1 MTTTPFQIETGRLVE
16 PVNQDDHTRGSDG
29 APVTLV
35 EYGDYQCPFC
45 GRAYGSVEALLAER
59 PDTVRFV
66 FRHFPLTDLH
76 PHAEL
81 AAELAEAAGAR
92 GQFWRVHD
100 WLFTHQ
106 DEIDPPHLREVA
118 GLIEPTGAVARDLDQ
133 REYADRIH
141 RDFISGVR
149 SGVNGTPT
157 FYVNGLRHDGGY
169 SLPEL
174 LRAVDTAQR

>member
-1 MTTTPFQIETGRLVE
+1 MTTTPFHVETGRLVE
-16 PVNQDDHTRGSDG
+16 PVNQDDHIRGSAD
-29 APVTLV
+29 ARVTLL

-45 GRAYGSVEALLAER
+45 GQAFGPVEALIRER

-76 PHAEL
+76 PYAEL

-106 DEIDPPHLREVA
+106 DQIDPRHLHQVA
-118 GLIEPTGAVARDLDQ
+118 TDIDPSGGVARDLDL
-133 REYADRIH
+133 RSRADRIH
-141 RDFISGVR
+141 RDFVSGVR

-157 FYVNGLRHDGGY
+157 FYINGLRHDGGY

-174 LRAVDTAQR
+174 LRAVDAA